1 MRLQQ
6 SQGFFAGPD
15 GRAKRRAAG
24 IEGGQGVNLR
34 AAFHRW
40 YCPIC
45 QPEPRRGKRTYTRFM
60 ENPRLYAFLPR
71 QGDAP
76 RVGLRQ
82 ALGHR
87 RNAAES
93 VIASLEAW
101 GIGLTGKAGPFWGNK
116 PDDMPG

>member
-1 MRLQQ
+1 
-6 SQGFFAGPD
+6 
-15 GRAKRRAAG
+15 
-24 IEGGQGVNLR
+24 
-34 AAFHRW
+34 
-40 YCPIC
+40 
-45 QPEPRRGKRTYTRFM
+45 M

-93 VIASLEAW
+93 VIAALEAW
-101 GIGLTGKAGPFWGNK
+101 GIGLTGKAGPFWCNK
-116 PDDMPG
+116 PDDMPWLINGALASMTFRRLAHAEGRYQTSLAEAKSRGYLTPPTCDPTGQMTERDTRADAA

>member
-24 IEGGQGVNLR
+24 IEDGQAVNLR

-101 GIGLTGKAGPFWGNK
+101 GIGLTGKAGPFWCNK